1 MRFYPTFNQV
11 VVGSIPTRP
20 TIKSKTYSH
29 STYALPRLCCNF
41 VVTKSQKR
49 IEWSRRGYSER
60 YNMASFI
67 PRKGPGG
74 KRVWQAHIRRRGY
87 PAQVRTFDA
96 KAEAEAWAA
105 TIESEIARGTFIS
118 RAEAEGTTL
127 AEALGRYAVEVSS
140 KKKSGTRE
148 SSTIRA
154 WQESVLGPRALASIR
169 GKDIAQAVR
178 DLEARGLAPNS
189 IRIRL
194 ALLSHL
200 FNTARAAWGM
210 ESLTNPVDLVKGQR
224 PKLPGG
230 RTRRLVGDEQAR
242 LLAAARAYDAGPHA
256 GVGIANIIT
265 WAIETAMRRGEIAAM
280 RWDHLDRRARV
291 LLIPETKTGTPRRV
305 PLSTA
310 ALGVLDQ
317 IPRRIDGRVWGM
329 RPDSISQAF
338 ERVCKAAG
346 IEGLTFHDL
355 RHEATSRLFEK
366 GLNPMQVA
374 AITGHKTLQMLKR
387 YTHLR
392 AEDLVGMLG

>member
-1 MRFYPTFNQV
+1 MATFVQ
-11 VVGSIPTRP
+11 RP
-20 TIKSKTYSH
+20 
-29 STYALPRLCCNF
+29 
-41 VVTKSQKR
+41 
-49 IEWSRRGYSER
+49 
-60 YNMASFI
+60 
-67 PRKGPGG
+67 GPNG
-74 KRVWQAHIRRRGY
+74 KRVWQALVRRRGY
-87 PAQVRTFDA
+87 PQQTRTFDSKG
-96 KAEAEAWAA
+96 KAEVWAA
-105 TIESEIARGTFIS
+105 GIESEMGRGVFVS

-127 AEALGRYAVEVSS
+127 AEALVRYAVEVSN
-140 KKKSGTRE
+140 KKKSGPRE
-148 SSTIRA
+148 AYTIRV

-178 DLEARGLAPNS
+178 NFEARGLAPNT
-189 IRIRL
+189 IRIHL

-200 FNTARAAWGM
+200 FNTARTAWGM

-230 RTRRLVGDEQAR
+230 RTRRLVADELPR
-242 LLAAARAYDAGPHA
+242 LLAAAHTYGGEIGPL
-256 GVGIANIIT
+256 IT

-317 IPRRIDGRVWGM
+317 LPRRIDGRVWAM

-346 IEGLTFHDL
+346 VEGLTFHDL

-366 GLNPMQVA
+366 GLGLMEVA

-392 AEDLVGMLG
+392 AEDLVGKLG

>member
-1 MRFYPTFNQV
+1 MATFVQ
-11 VVGSIPTRP
+11 RP
-20 TIKSKTYSH
+20 
-29 STYALPRLCCNF
+29 
-41 VVTKSQKR
+41 
-49 IEWSRRGYSER
+49 
-60 YNMASFI
+60 
-67 PRKGPGG
+67 GPNG
-74 KRVWQAHIRRRGY
+74 KRVWQALVRRRGY
-87 PAQVRTFDA
+87 PQQTRTFDSKG
-96 KAEAEAWAA
+96 KAEVWAA
-105 TIESEIARGTFIS
+105 GIESEMGRGVFVS

-127 AEALGRYAVEVSS
+127 AEALVRYAVEVSN
-140 KKKSGTRE
+140 KKKSGPRE
-148 SSTIRA
+148 AYTIRV

-178 DLEARGLAPNS
+178 NFEARGLAPNT
-189 IRIRL
+189 IRIHL

-200 FNTARAAWGM
+200 FNTARTAWGM

-230 RTRRLVGDEQAR
+230 RTRRLVADELPR
-242 LLAAARAYDAGPHA
+242 LLTAAQSYGGETGPL
-256 GVGIANIIT
+256 IT

-317 IPRRIDGRVWGM
+317 LPRRIDGRVWGM

-346 IEGLTFHDL
+346 IKGLTFHDL

-366 GLNPMQVA
+366 GLNPMEVA

-392 AEDLVGMLG
+392 AEDLVGRLG